1 MTVSERF
8 NAFLENLKLTSDQVE
23 DGKTKYKGVTR
34 CLNTHYYSLN
44 SDTANSILVGSWGKH
59 TQIRPPRDIDALFP
73 LPKSV
78 YDRFQ
83 YRLGNKQ
90 SQLLQEVKDVL
101 TRTYSTTKMR
111 GDEQVVMVPFAS
123 YAVEVV
129 PAFLL
134 DSGQYWVCNTHDG
147 GKYLR
152 FDPNAEAKNVADSE
166 SATNGNTRH
175 LIRMLK
181 DWQGYCSVLIKSFH
195 LELLAIQFLASWQH
209 AGHSTVYYD
218 WMVRDFF
225 SFLVGRANSW
235 VFVPG
240 TMEGLPL
247 GDAWKSKAE
256 TAKGRAEKACEYESE
271 KLPYLAGAEWQK
283 IFGTL
288 IPTG

>member
-73 LPKSV
+73 LQKSV

-83 YRLGNKQ
+83 SRLGNKQ

-101 TRTYSTTKMR
+101 SGTYSTTKMR
-111 GDEQVVMVPFAS
+111 GDGQVVMVPFTS

-134 DSGQYWVCNTHDG
+134 DNGKYWVCNTHDG
-147 GKYLR
+147 GKYVT
-152 FDPNAEAKNVADSE
+152 FVPNAEAKNVTDSDTV
-166 SATNGNTRH
+166 TNGNTLH
-175 LIRMLK
+175 LIRMMK
-181 DWQGYCSVLIKSFH
+181 CWQGYCAVPMKSFH
-195 LELLAIQFLASWQH
+195 LELLTTEFLARWEH
-209 AGHSTVYYD
+209 AGKTTVYYD

-225 SFLVGRANSW
+225 KFLVGRANGW
-235 VFVPG
+235 V
-240 TMEGLPL
+240 
-247 GDAWKSKAE
+247 
-256 TAKGRAEKACEYESE
+256 
-271 KLPYLAGAEWQK
+271 
-283 IFGTL
+283 
-288 IPTG
+288 